1 MYHLTE
7 EQVLQLAGLHRRMA
21 HLVHPQAEHMQIV
34 LEDWSA
40 WLASVRASAHI
51 VEEEVKDDVR

>member
-1 MYHLTE
+1 MYQITE

-21 HLVHPQAEHMQIV
+21 HLVHPQAEHLQAV

-40 WLASVRASAHI
+40 WLATVRAGADI
-51 VEEEVKDDVR
+51 ELEEVER